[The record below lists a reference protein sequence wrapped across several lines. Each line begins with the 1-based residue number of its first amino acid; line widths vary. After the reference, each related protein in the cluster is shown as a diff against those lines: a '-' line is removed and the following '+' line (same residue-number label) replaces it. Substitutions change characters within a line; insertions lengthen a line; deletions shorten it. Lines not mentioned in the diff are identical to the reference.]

1 MIDQQD
7 WRTESYRGVD
17 VHVTALLHAKS
28 SSVWDFTV
36 RISQPGDDPGTGSE
50 LIAQA
55 GDDADFPSPEKA
67 VEAGFIK
74 GYSMVDELLK

>member
-7 WRTESYRGVD
+7 WRTEAYRGLD
-17 VHVTALLHAKS
+17 VHVTALPHAKS
-28 SSVWDFTV
+28 SAVWDFTV
-36 RISQPGDDPGTGSE
+36 RISQPGDDPGAGSE

-55 GDDADFPSPEKA
+55 GDDADFPSPEAA